1 MVKWLGL
8 RARGHRFESG
18 QDVLGSFRQIFQ
30 VIVGWCPTR
39 PEFFL
44 LSQSFRGHVRVVFM
58 LFGTTVK
65 YLRCWIKSFRSRSGD
80 IHTASPAKRF
90 CEKELSC
97 RVGYRVGVSSL
108 LKW

>member
-18 QDVLGSFRQIFQ
+18 QDFLGSFELIFE

-39 PEFFL
+39 SEFSS

-65 YLRCWIKSFRSRSGD
+65 YLVSWIKSLTSKSGV
-80 IHTASPAKRF
+80 IHIGSPA
-90 CEKELSC
+90 
-97 RVGYRVGVSSL
+97 VGWREVLAEWLNGWV
-108 LKW
+108 

>member
-18 QDVLGSFRQIFQ
+18 QEFLGSFGLIFE

-44 LSQSFRGHVRVVFM
+44 LSQIFRGHVRVVFM
-58 LFGTTVK
+58 LLRSLSNYLPQGSIVCSHDPEIFTLVRRRTTSVK
-65 YLRCWIKSFRSRSGD
+65 KG
-80 IHTASPAKRF
+80 
-90 CEKELSC
+90 
-97 RVGYRVGVSSL
+97 
-108 LKW
+108 

>member
-18 QDVLGSFRQIFQ
+18 QDFLGSFGVIFE

-58 LFGTTVK
+58 L
-65 YLRCWIKSFRSRSGD
+65 LRLNVF
-80 IHTASPAKRF
+80 
-90 CEKELSC
+90 LSIPD
-97 RVGYRVGVSSL
+97 SL
-108 LKW
+108 FLILK